1 MESEHADGTALPS
14 AFPSTTSAPEA
25 RTKQS
30 PGGRAAVDAVSSPT
44 KGLLEGRI
52 PKLEKEKDTT
62 GKFLFE
68 SNEAIDF
75 ITREWYEVALLARA
89 SNLDVIRQAFPP
101 GVTFYVDSGADW
113 PGFEFIYL
121 LEGQLQYDGGGHPVV
136 LEPGCFIVRHLARE
150 RAYFQTVTDVALL
163 HVCSPP
169 GFHVMQSETEEFYEV
184 ARRLD
189 ADEYVSGHCKRL
201 EDLAVLVGQKL
212 HLSGEQMGD
221 LGYAAF
227 FHDIGK
233 AKVPKHILQKPGK
246 LTDEEWK
253 VMKQH
258 STWGR
263 EMLEGKDFLRAAA
276 RIVEESHEQVDGR
289 GYPKGLKGDEISL
302 EARIVSV
309 VDAYDAMTTDRTY
322 RAAMTEEEAI
332 QELRACAG
340 SQFDEQVV
348 EALIEVLDEHKAS
361 FEEREQTWLG
371 QELTQLKQREAFL
384 RIGEAILAGMDVGD
398 ILNDVAAG
406 ITHYTPFNR
415 AIITLYETP
424 LDPTSTEPI
433 EVAQVAQAGT
443 GSGSAAL
450 DLRQAYSIAPS
461 QRGRIFANEHHI
473 GRSYHVPTHGES
485 ETGAAAERPGK
496 PRWLAGRFW
505 NPGDRLFIPMW
516 VEERHMIGFIG
527 VDAPSH
533 ALSISAQMLE
543 PIEMFANLAAIAVLQ
558 AREKQQLTEMA
569 TRDPLTDAYNRHFLG
584 EMIEKERARVQRNG
598 SKVSLIMADF
608 MDFHRINVE
617 FGHLEG
623 DRVLKEAAGVLLDAV
638 REVDVLV
645 RYGGDEFLI
654 VMPETGEE
662 EAQSACARI
671 RERIREHDFGLPR
684 PLDVRVGSSTWERGD
699 PREFSDVL
707 EEADRWMYRRGREE
721 CADAGR
727 HDGVKRP

>member
-1 MESEHADGTALPS
+1 MESEHADGTALPPAS
-14 AFPSTTSAPEA
+14 PTTLSGPAEA
-25 RTKQS
+25 RTRQS
-30 PGGRAAVDAVSSPT
+30 PGGRATVDAVPSPT
-44 KGLLEGRI
+44 TDLLEGRL
-52 PKLEKEKDTT
+52 PKLENEKSTT
-62 GKFLFE
+62 GKFLFGP
-68 SNEAIDF
+68 NEAIEF
-75 ITREWYEVALLARA
+75 ITRGSYEAVLLAGA
-89 SNLDVIRQAFPP
+89 SSLDVIREAFPP

-113 PGFEFIYL
+113 PGFEFYYL
-121 LEGQLQYDGGGHPVV
+121 LEGQLQHNGAGHPVV
-136 LEPGCFIVRHLARE
+136 LEPGCFIVRHLAQE
-150 RAYFQTVTDVALL
+150 RAYFRTLTDVVLL

-169 GFHVMQSETEEFYEV
+169 GFPTMRSETEEFYEIS
-184 ARRLD
+184 RRLD

-201 EDLAVLVGQKL
+201 EILAVLVGQRL

-233 AKVPKHILQKPGK
+233 ARVPKHILQKPGR
-246 LTDEEWK
+246 LTGEEWE

-263 EMLEGKDFLRAAA
+263 EMLEGRDFLRAVA
-276 RIVEESHEQVDGR
+276 RIVEESHEHVDGR

-309 VDAYDAMTTDRTY
+309 VDAYDAMTTNRTY

-348 EALIEVLDEHKAS
+348 EALIEVLDEHGAS
-361 FEEREQTWLG
+361 FEEREQVWLG

-384 RIGEAILAGMDVGD
+384 KIGEAVLAGMDIED

-406 ITHYTPFNR
+406 ITQYTPFDR

-424 LDPTSTEPI
+424 LDPTSTGPV

-450 DLRQAYSIAPS
+450 DLQRAYSIAPS
-461 QRGRIFANEHHI
+461 QRGRIFASECRV
-473 GRSYHVPTHGES
+473 GRSYHVPAHGES
-485 ETGAAAERPGK
+485 ETGGRPGK
-496 PRWLAGRFW
+496 PRLSAGRFW

-516 VEERHMIGFIG
+516 VEEQHMIGLIG

-608 MDFHRINVE
+608 VDFHRINVE

-662 EAQSACARI
+662 EAQSAS
-671 RERIREHDFGLPR
+671 ERIRECIRKHDFGLPR
-684 PLDVRVGSSTWERGD
+684 SMDVRVGSSTWERGD

-727 HDGVKRP
+727 RDDVKRS

>member
-1 MESEHADGTALPS
+1 MGSEHADGTALPP
-14 AFPSTTSAPEA
+14 AFLSTTPAPEA

-30 PGGRAAVDAVSSPT
+30 PGGRAAVDAVPSPT
-44 KGLLEGRI
+44 KGLLEGRL
-52 PKLEKEKDTT
+52 PKLENEKSTT
-62 GKFLFE
+62 GKFLFAPD
-68 SNEAIDF
+68 EAIDF
-75 ITREWYEVALLARA
+75 ITREWCEVALLARA
-89 SNLDVIRQAFPP
+89 GSLDVIRQTFPP

-121 LEGQLQYDGGGHPVV
+121 LEGKLQYDGGGHPVV
-136 LEPGCFIVRHLARE
+136 LEPGCFIVRHLAQE
-150 RAYFQTVTDVALL
+150 RAYFQTVTDVVLL
-163 HVCSPP
+163 HICSPP
-169 GFHVMQSETEEFYEV
+169 GFPTMRSETEEFYEV

-201 EDLAVLVGQKL
+201 EDLAVLVGQRL

-233 AKVPKHILQKPGK
+233 ARVPKHILQKPGR
-246 LTDEEWK
+246 LTDKEWE

-276 RIVEESHEQVDGR
+276 RIVEESHEHVDGR

-309 VDAYDAMTTDRTY
+309 VDAYDAMTTNRSY

-348 EALIEVLDEHKAS
+348 EALIEVLDRHGAS
-361 FEEREQTWLG
+361 FEEREQAWLS

-384 RIGEAILAGMDVGD
+384 EIGEAILAGMDIED

-406 ITHYTPFNR
+406 ITQYTPFDR
-415 AIITLYETP
+415 AIITLYEAP
-424 LDPTSTEPI
+424 LDPTSTEPV

-443 GSGSAAL
+443 GSGNAAL
-450 DLRQAYSIAPS
+450 DLQQAYSIAPS
-461 QRGRIFANEHHI
+461 QRGRIFANEYRVS
-473 GRSYHVPTHGES
+473 RSYHVPARGES
-485 ETGAAAERPGK
+485 ETGAAVGRPGK

-516 VEERHMIGFIG
+516 VEEQRVIGLIG
-527 VDAPSH
+527 VDAPSY

-543 PIEMFANLAAIAVLQ
+543 PIEMFANLAAIAVL
-558 AREKQQLTEMA
+558 
-569 TRDPLTDAYNRHFLG
+569 
-584 EMIEKERARVQRNG
+584 
-598 SKVSLIMADF
+598 
-608 MDFHRINVE
+608 
-617 FGHLEG
+617 
-623 DRVLKEAAGVLLDAV
+623 
-638 REVDVLV
+638 
-645 RYGGDEFLI
+645 
-654 VMPETGEE
+654 
-662 EAQSACARI
+662 
-671 RERIREHDFGLPR
+671 
-684 PLDVRVGSSTWERGD
+684 
-699 PREFSDVL
+699 
-707 EEADRWMYRRGREE
+707 
-721 CADAGR
+721 
-727 HDGVKRP
+727 